1 MTRTS
6 SIARPP
12 AILAVGRNYAEHA
25 KEMGGAANLGHPII
39 FMKNPASV
47 IGDGEPIVVPAIC
60 REHGPQVDWE
70 GELAVVIGRDARDVP
85 LAEALSFVSGY
96 ACANDVSARWW
107 QKEGSG
113 GQFCRGKS
121 FDTFCPL
128 SAVTPASAVGDPQA
142 LTLRTI
148 LNGEVVQESSTSLML
163 YPVAT
168 LVHELSR
175 GMTLLA
181 GTVILTGTPA
191 GVGYAR
197 KPPRFLRAGDVIE
210 VEITKVGRLRNPVA
224 EE

>member
-1 MTRTS
+1 
-6 SIARPP
+6 
-12 AILAVGRNYAEHA
+12 
-25 KEMGGAANLGHPII
+25 
-39 FMKNPASV
+39 
-47 IGDGEPIVVPAIC
+47 
-60 REHGPQVDWE
+60 
-70 GELAVVIGRDARDVP
+70 VP
-85 LAEALSFVSGY
+85 LADALSVVSGY

-128 SAVTPASAVGDPQA
+128 SAPTPAALVGDPQA
-142 LTLRTI
+142 LTLRTR

-181 GTVILTGTPA
+181 GTVVLTGTPA

-197 KPPRFLRAGDVIE
+197 KPPRFLQAGDVVE
-210 VEITKVGRLRNPVA
+210 VEITGVGRLRNPVRA
-224 EE
+224 G